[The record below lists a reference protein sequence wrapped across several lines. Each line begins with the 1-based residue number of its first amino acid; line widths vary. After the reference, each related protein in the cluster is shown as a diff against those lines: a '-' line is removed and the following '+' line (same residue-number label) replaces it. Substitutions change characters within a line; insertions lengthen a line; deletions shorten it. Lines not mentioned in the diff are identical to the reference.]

1 MASAASP
8 VLFGYDLQKFI
19 AGEAVSLG
27 LDPAAVLAV
36 AQKEGGFGPP
46 PGNIGDGGT
55 SFGPFQLHQGGALPA
70 GVADPATWANTQ
82 PGLDY
87 ALKQIANVASGKKG
101 TDAISAIVSG
111 FEHPADPAA
120 EIQRASSL
128 YPLFQQE
135 PLVQAALAGAG
146 GESAVTGTGG
156 STTPTG
162 VGGPTSG
169 SGSGS
174 SSGGGGSVCVCH
186 LHVPGTGIC
195 IDPLYASCLAGQ
207 AIANTGPVK
216 TVSGAVSSATD
227 AISSVGD
234 ALRFIFS
241 YRFLEVLGGG
251 LLVLIGVILLA
262 REIGF
267 KTPAVNVI
275 GQVQENRRRQETH
288 QARLETQ
295 RARTEEVNSRAM
307 ARRETRR
314 AGGPDSD
321 RRERAARV
329 KERAARLDS
338 SDIPF

>member
-87 ALKQIANVASGKKG
+87 ALRQIANVASGKKG

-111 FEHPADPAA
+111 FEHPSNPQA
-120 EIQRASSL
+120 EIQGASSL

-156 STTPTG
+156 STTPPG
-162 VGGPTSG
+162 VSGPTS
-169 SGSGS
+169 S
-174 SSGGGGSVCVCH
+174 SGGGSVCVCH
-186 LHVPGTGIC
+186 LHLPSFLGGAC
-195 IDPLYASCLAGQ
+195 IDPLYPSCLAGQ

-216 TVSGAVSSATD
+216 AVSGAVSGATD

-267 KTPAVNVI
+267 KTPAVNII
-275 GQVQENRRRQETH
+275 GSGGGS
-288 QARLETQ
+288 
-295 RARTEEVNSRAM
+295 SRAPSSREGPIPV
-307 ARRETRR
+307 RRESVGMKSE
-314 AGGPDSD
+314 AQE
-321 RRERAARV
+321 RRERIRA
-329 KERAARLDS
+329 RAARAEYGDV
-338 SDIPF
+338 PF